1 MFSTEGVLEVAKQAE
16 AALAAKKPHGRPPK
30 RPITAVIEQEDDGII
45 EDSDEASE
53 HDCIVVAACR

>member
-1 MFSTEGVLEVAKQAE
+1 VLEVAKQAK